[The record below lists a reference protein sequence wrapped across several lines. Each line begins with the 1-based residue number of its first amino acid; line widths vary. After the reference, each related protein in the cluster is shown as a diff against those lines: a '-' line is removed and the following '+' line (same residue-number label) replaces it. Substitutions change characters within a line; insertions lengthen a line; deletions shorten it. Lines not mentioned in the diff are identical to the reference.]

1 MNYDE
6 KLDLLLDRQQATMDR
21 LAKIESVLLIPAAGK
36 PAPGEPDLFSFVR
49 PDGSAKPYGL
59 GTRMTGPD
67 VREAIKR
74 ACHGVNWRGD
84 LVLGPAAADEV
95 WAEIAQLQKG
105 NPDLLEK
112 YRFVDPGFAGLALL
126 TAILD
131 PVRYDGF
138 IGQAKRDSWA
148 GTSIDSFLTAQ
159 FAISGGPGIGGAA

>member
-6 KLDLLLDRQQATMDR
+6 KLDLILANQKAAEER

-74 ACHGVNWRGD
+74 ACHGVNWLGEQ
-84 LVLGPAAADEV
+84 VLGPAAADEV

-148 GTSIDSFLTAQ
+148 GMTVPKFIGNQ
-159 FAISGGPGIGGAA
+159 FKVAGGPGIGGAA